1 MTSPSDLARR
11 CVASGFI
18 PEHMGNDAARAFAK
32 AYETKGEEEVVG
44 KISARAKR
52 SPIRSIGIL
61 NAILD
66 EIPDRPPAQPMP
78 KPPTQEEEWD
88 MEEKDRNEALE
99 LEKQLAE
106 ALGTEPRPMLEPND
120 PSFDRHPS
128 VFDGPYQ
135 GHEEYKKHT
144 FASVYRES
152 RETHVSMHEICR
164 RLGLRY
170 EFLLI

>member
-18 PEHMGNDAARAFAK
+18 PEYMGNDAARAFAK
-32 AYETKGEEEVVG
+32 AYETKGEEEVVE

-52 SPIRSIGIL
+52 SPIRSMSIL

-66 EIPDRPPAQPMP
+66 EIPDRPLAQPMP

-88 MEEKDRNEALE
+88 MEERDREETLKSFRAI
-99 LEKQLAE
+99 AE
-106 ALGTEPRPMLEPND
+106 AFGEKPREMCEPND

-128 VFDGPYQ
+128 VFDGPYR
-135 GHEEYKKHT
+135 GHEEYKNHT

-152 RETHVSMHEICR
+152 RETHVTMHEICR
-164 RLGLRY
+164 RLGLKY